1 MSDVERGRRLRGGR
15 VARPVQTAGAERAR
29 GEAAQRA
36 RMGRSEKQPSAN
48 RAVAR
53 ALALAGRDVVGQAY
67 GTRGLAEEL
76 GLSQTLVSRACRWL
90 EGVADSAPNADELPT
105 WVLIDEIRVE
115 DSRLTLIFR
124 AGEGVASDAPE
135 VGVPKAGPSAR
146 VFAFCGGEVGASE
159 PAPRL
164 QWGSTNRRRRGWAF
178 LGALRQWADRDVFS
192 IEIVTPD
199 GSARVREFHDFDAFA
214 GAVAGLLTRVS
225 SGVALGGSL
234 GHGGEPS
241 LSEPAGNPAGAPG
254 SQSVP
259 AADGVPFD
267 VLEFLADAVAA
278 DVNTFFWR
286 RPVEALQIPSTFDS
300 LSGVAGSLDAANT
313 ADSSSDS
320 AAAGRTSAGG
330 QHPGNHNQNNQAD
343 TRRPFLHPWREVG
356 DTVWRR
362 TLVAELE
369 ADIRERDLHAGDQV
383 SVRHLADRM
392 GVAQREIVRGLGQ
405 LQTSGVLERA
415 GSIFR
420 LPVVSGESVLDLYAA
435 RYAVGIVVM
444 RGASAGRAS
453 RQPTA
458 GRTAAGSANSH
469 QASAGHTTPSQ
480 RASSELS
487 GSRVA
492 PRAEQ
497 ARGSLHIADRALSR
511 LEADDSLGPRS
522 VDRLDLQFQQGLA
535 EASGLEHTADV
546 FDSLGQRLR
555 LLIAILRVDYAPAA
569 AKIRSDNAAI
579 LAAVRRG
586 RADQAIAVWRSKIEN
601 AVRHMS
607 SVAGLRRFDV
617 AAWQSLVE

>member
-1 MSDVERGRRLRGGR
+1 MSDVERGRQLRGGR

-36 RMGRSEKQPSAN
+36 RMGRPEKQPRAN
-48 RAVAR
+48 RVVAR

-90 EGVADSAPNADELPT
+90 EGDAAGGEAGPRANQSPA

-115 DSRLTLIFR
+115 DSCLTLIFR
-124 AGEGVASDAPE
+124 AGEGATPDASEAGFPNASSSANVSASSVDAAGASGVASR
-135 VGVPKAGPSAR
+135 S
-146 VFAFCGGEVGASE
+146 
-159 PAPRL
+159 
-164 QWGSTNRRRRGWAF
+164 QWGSTNKRRRGWAF
-178 LGALRQWADRDVFS
+178 LGALRQWADREVFS
-192 IEIVTPD
+192 IHTVTPD
-199 GSARVREFHDFDAFA
+199 GSAHMCEFHDFDIFA
-214 GAVAGLLTRVS
+214 GSVAELLTRVS
-225 SGVALGGSL
+225 SGVGLAGS
-234 GHGGEPS
+234 P
-241 LSEPAGNPAGAPG
+241 GNE
-254 SQSVP
+254 SVP
-259 AADGVPFD
+259 VAGGVPFD

-286 RPVEALQIPSTFDS
+286 RPVEALQIASTFDS
-300 LSGVAGSLDAANT
+300 LASESGAP
-313 ADSSSDS
+313 SD
-320 AAAGRTSAGG
+320 
-330 QHPGNHNQNNQAD
+330 AD
-343 TRRPFLHPWREVG
+343 TSVTTGRSPKENPSPFLHPWREVG
-356 DTVWRR
+356 DRVWRR

-383 SVRHLADRM
+383 SVRHLAARM
-392 GVAQREIVRGLGQ
+392 GVAQREIVRGLGE

-415 GSIFR
+415 GNVFR

-435 RYAVGIVVM
+435 RYAVGVVVL
-444 RGASAGRAS
+444 RGASSGRAA
-453 RQPTA
+453 RLPTA
-458 GRTAAGSANSH
+458 GHTAAGSSNSH
-469 QASAGHTTPSQ
+469 EASASPSTPGQ
-480 RASSELS
+480 RTAVEWS
-487 GSRVA
+487 GSRLT

-617 AAWQSLVE
+617 NAWQSLVE

>member
-1 MSDVERGRRLRGGR
+1 MAGVERG
-15 VARPVQTAGAERAR
+15 Q
-29 GEAAQRA
+29 AAQRV
-36 RMGRSEKQPSAN
+36 RIGRPEKQPSAN

-53 ALALAGRDVVGQAY
+53 ALALAGRDVVGPAY

-90 EGVADSAPNADELPT
+90 EGVADCAPNADELPT

-124 AGEGVASDAPE
+124 AGERASVSRP
-135 VGVPKAGPSAR
+135 
-146 VFAFCGGEVGASE
+146 
-159 PAPRL
+159 
-164 QWGSTNRRRRGWAF
+164 QWGSTSKRRSGWAF
-178 LGALRQWADRDVFS
+178 LGALRQWADRDAFS
-192 IEIVTPD
+192 IEIVAPD

-214 GAVAGLLTRVS
+214 GAVSGLLTRVN
-225 SGVALGGSL
+225 SGVRLAGSPENVRL
-234 GHGGEPS
+234 
-241 LSEPAGNPAGAPG
+241 PA
-254 SQSVP
+254 S
-259 AADGVPFD
+259 DGVPFD

-300 LSGVAGSLDAANT
+300 LSGVADSLDAANT
-313 ADSSSDS
+313 ADSSSNS
-320 AAAGRTSAGG
+320 ASAGRAGSSG
-330 QHPGNHNQNNQAD
+330 NQHQDSQHPDIQKLDNNQAD

-356 DTVWRR
+356 DIVWRR

-415 GSIFR
+415 GNVFR

-435 RYAVGIVVM
+435 RYAVGVVVL

-453 RQPTA
+453 RQAAA
-458 GRTAAGSANSH
+458 GQLTPGQRTA
-469 QASAGHTTPSQ
+469 SQ
-480 RASSELS
+480 SS
-487 GSRVA
+487 GSRLT

-579 LAAVRRG
+579 LAAVRKG
-586 RADQAIAVWRSKIEN
+586 RADEAIAVWRSKIEN

>member
-1 MSDVERGRRLRGGR
+1 MSDAKGRWT
-15 VARPVQTAGAERAR
+15 ARRAQ
-29 GEAAQRA
+29 AVQRA
-36 RMGRSEKQPSAN
+36 RMGRPEKQSRAN

-67 GTRGLAEEL
+67 STRGLAEEL
-76 GLSQTLVSRACRWL
+76 GVSQTLVSRACRSL
-90 EGVADSAPNADELPT
+90 EGVADTAPPANKMPA

-124 AGEGVASDAPE
+124 AGKRASTSRPE
-135 VGVPKAGPSAR
+135 
-146 VFAFCGGEVGASE
+146 
-159 PAPRL
+159 
-164 QWGSTNRRRRGWAF
+164 WGSMNKRRRGWAF
-178 LGALRQWADRDVFS
+178 LGALRQWADRDAFS
-192 IEIVTPD
+192 IEIVAPD
-199 GSARVREFHDFDAFA
+199 DSARVREFHDFDAFA
-214 GAVAGLLTRVS
+214 GSVAGLLVRVS
-225 SGVALGGSL
+225 SGVRFAGVLGG
-234 GHGGEPS
+234 E
-241 LSEPAGNPAGAPG
+241 N
-254 SQSVP
+254 VP
-259 AADGVPFD
+259 ADDGVPFD

-300 LSGVAGSLDAANT
+300 LAGDSGTEARSAESSGAAQ
-313 ADSSSDS
+313 S
-320 AAAGRTSAGG
+320 AV
-330 QHPGNHNQNNQAD
+330 
-343 TRRPFLHPWREVG
+343 LHPWREVG

-362 TLVAELE
+362 TVVAELE
-369 ADIRERDLHAGDQV
+369 ADIRERDLQAGDQV
-383 SVRHLADRM
+383 SVRHLSSRM

-415 GSIFR
+415 GHVFR

-435 RYAVGIVVM
+435 RYAVGVVVL

-453 RQPTA
+453 RQSAA
-458 GRTAAGSANSH
+458 GRAAAGGSTAH
-469 QASAGHTTPSQ
+469 QATASHFTASHRTASQ
-480 RASSELS
+480 SS

-535 EASGLEHTADV
+535 EASGLDHTADV

-555 LLIAILRVDYAPAA
+555 LLIAILRVDYEPAA

-579 LAAVRRG
+579 LAAVRKG
-586 RADQAIAVWRSKIEN
+586 RADQAITVWRSKIEN

>member
-1 MSDVERGRRLRGGR
+1 MSGAAGSQAEQR
-15 VARPVQTAGAERAR
+15 VQ
-29 GEAAQRA
+29 AAQRA
-36 RMGRSEKQPSAN
+36 RMGRPEKQPRAN

-90 EGVADSAPNADELPT
+90 EGDAAGGEAGTAAHANQPPA

-124 AGEGVASDAPE
+124 AGEGVAPDAPE
-135 VGVPKAGPSAR
+135 VGFPNASPGAMDSASS
-146 VFAFCGGEVGASE
+146 VDAAGASGVASR
-159 PAPRL
+159 P
-164 QWGSTNRRRRGWAF
+164 QWGSTNKRRRGWAF
-178 LGALRQWADRDVFS
+178 LGALRQWADRDAFS
-192 IEIVTPD
+192 IHTFTPD
-199 GSARVREFHDFDAFA
+199 SPVRVREFHGFDAFA
-214 GAVAGLLTRVS
+214 GAVAGLLTHVG
-225 SGVALGGSL
+225 SGVGLAGS
-234 GHGGEPS
+234 
-241 LSEPAGNPAGAPG
+241 PG
-254 SQSVP
+254 RESVP

-286 RPVEALQIPSTFDS
+286 RPVEAVQIPSTFDS
-300 LSGVAGSLDAANT
+300 LSGVAGSLDAVNT

-320 AAAGRTSAGG
+320 AAAGRASAGG

-392 GVAQREIVRGLGQ
+392 GVAQREIVRGLGE

-415 GSIFR
+415 GNVFR

-435 RYAVGIVVM
+435 RYAVGVVVL
-444 RGASAGRAS
+444 RGASSGRSA

-458 GRTAAGSANSH
+458 GSTAAGSANSH

-480 RASSELS
+480 RTPSQSTSSELS

-579 LAAVRRG
+579 LAAVRKG
-586 RADQAIAVWRSKIEN
+586 RADEAIAVWRSKIEN

-617 AAWQSLVE
+617 AAWLSLVE

>member
-1 MSDVERGRRLRGGR
+1 
-15 VARPVQTAGAERAR
+15 
-29 GEAAQRA
+29 
-36 RMGRSEKQPSAN
+36 MGRPEKQSRAN

-124 AGEGVASDAPE
+124 AGERAS
-135 VGVPKAGPSAR
+135 
-146 VFAFCGGEVGASE
+146 ASR
-159 PAPRL
+159 P
-164 QWGSTNRRRRGWAF
+164 QWGSTNKRRRGWAF
-178 LGALRQWADRDVFS
+178 LGALRQWADRDAFS
-192 IEIVTPD
+192 IEIVAPD

-214 GAVAGLLTRVS
+214 GALAGLLTRVN
-225 SGVALGGSL
+225 SGVRLAGSPENVRL
-234 GHGGEPS
+234 
-241 LSEPAGNPAGAPG
+241 PA
-254 SQSVP
+254 S
-259 AADGVPFD
+259 DGVPFD

-300 LSGVAGSLDAANT
+300 LSGVADSLDAANT
-313 ADSSSDS
+313 ADSSSNS
-320 AAAGRTSAGG
+320 ASVDGANSSGG
-330 QHPGNHNQNNQAD
+330 QHPGNHNHNNQAD

-356 DTVWRR
+356 DIVWRR

-435 RYAVGIVVM
+435 RYAVGVVVL
-444 RGASAGRAS
+444 RGASSGRAA

-469 QASAGHTTPSQ
+469 QASAGHTTRSQ
-480 RASSELS
+480 RTSSELS
-487 GSRVA
+487 VSRAA

-617 AAWQSLVE
+617 NAWQSLVE

>member
-1 MSDVERGRRLRGGR
+1 MS
-15 VARPVQTAGAERAR
+15 GAEHERAVR
-29 GEAAQRA
+29 KVQPDRRA
-36 RMGRSEKQPSAN
+36 RMGRPEKQPRAN

-90 EGVADSAPNADELPT
+90 EGASDGQAAGSVGTVAKGLQAAAGNADSTSHADIPPACVFIE
-105 WVLIDEIRVE
+105 EIRME

-124 AGEGVASDAPE
+124 TGESVASDAPE
-135 VGVPKAGPSAR
+135 ASPGV
-146 VFAFCGGEVGASE
+146 EVGAPKATPGAKALTSSADEASAYE
-159 PAPRL
+159 PNSHP
-164 QWGSTNRRRRGWAF
+164 QWGSTNKRRRGWAF
-178 LGALRQWADRDVFS
+178 LGALRQWADRGAFS
-192 IEIVTPD
+192 IEIVVPD
-199 GSARVREFHDFDAFA
+199 GSAHMRDFHDFDAFA
-214 GAVAGLLTRVS
+214 GAVAALLTRVS
-225 SGVALGGSL
+225 GGVR
-234 GHGGEPS
+234 
-241 LSEPAGNPAGAPG
+241 PAGSPDSEG
-254 SQSVP
+254 VP
-259 AADGVPFD
+259 AVDGVPFD

-300 LSGVAGSLDAANT
+300 LSAVAGSLDAANT
-313 ADSSSDS
+313 ADSSSNSAS
-320 AAAGRTSAGG
+320 AASAGNSG
-330 QHPGNHNQNNQAD
+330 NQHQDSQNQDNNQSD
-343 TRRPFLHPWREVG
+343 TRSPFLHPWREVG

-392 GVAQREIVRGLGQ
+392 GVAQREIVRGLGE

-415 GSIFR
+415 GNVFR

-435 RYAVGIVVM
+435 RYAVGVVVL
-444 RGASAGRAS
+444 RGAA
-453 RQPTA
+453 A
-458 GRTAAGSANSH
+458 GRTAAGVRADAQSNTSQPNSN
-469 QASAGHTTPSQ
+469 
-480 RASSELS
+480 R
-487 GSRVA
+487 
-492 PRAEQ
+492 
-497 ARGSLHIADRALSR
+497 SLHKADRALSR

-535 EASGLEHTADV
+535 EASGLGHTADI
-546 FDSLGQRLR
+546 FESLEQRLR
-555 LLIAILRVDYAPAA
+555 LLIAILRVDYGSAA

-579 LAAVRRG
+579 LEAVRKG

>member
-1 MSDVERGRRLRGGR
+1 MAGVERG
-15 VARPVQTAGAERAR
+15 Q
-29 GEAAQRA
+29 AAQRA
-36 RMGRSEKQPSAN
+36 RMGRPEKQSRAN

-76 GLSQTLVSRACRWL
+76 GLSQTLVSRACRRL
-90 EGVADSAPNADELPT
+90 EGVAGNVDTAPHADQLPA

-124 AGEGVASDAPE
+124 AGEGATPDAPE
-135 VGVPKAGPSAR
+135 VGFPKTSPGAMDSASS
-146 VFAFCGGEVGASE
+146 VDAAGASGVASR
-159 PAPRL
+159 P
-164 QWGSTNRRRRGWAF
+164 QWGSTSKRRRGWAF

-192 IEIVTPD
+192 IHNVTPD

-214 GAVAGLLTRVS
+214 GAVAGLLTHVG
-225 SGVALGGSL
+225 SGVGLAGS
-234 GHGGEPS
+234 
-241 LSEPAGNPAGAPG
+241 PG
-254 SQSVP
+254 RESVP
-259 AADGVPFD
+259 AADGIPFD

-300 LSGVAGSLDAANT
+300 FSGVAGSLDAANT
-313 ADSSSDS
+313 ADSSSNS
-320 AAAGRTSAGG
+320 AAAGSAGSSG
-330 QHPGNHNQNNQAD
+330 NQHQDSQHPDIQKLDNNQAD
-343 TRRPFLHPWREVG
+343 TRRPFLHPGREVG

-415 GSIFR
+415 GSVFR

-435 RYAVGIVVM
+435 RYAVGVVVL
-444 RGASAGRAS
+444 RGASSGRSA

-458 GRTAAGSANSH
+458 GSAAAGSANSH
-469 QASAGHTTPSQ
+469 QASAGHTTPS
-480 RASSELS
+480 RRTSSELS

-579 LAAVRRG
+579 LAAVRKG
-586 RADQAIAVWRSKIEN
+586 RADEAIAVWRSKIEN

-617 AAWQSLVE
+617 AAWLSLVE

>member
-1 MSDVERGRRLRGGR
+1 MSGAAGSQAELR
-15 VARPVQTAGAERAR
+15 VQ
-29 GEAAQRA
+29 AAQRA
-36 RMGRSEKQPSAN
+36 RMGRPEKQSRAN

-90 EGVADSAPNADELPT
+90 EGDAAGGEAGPRANQLPA

-115 DSRLTLIFR
+115 DSCLTLIFR
-124 AGEGVASDAPE
+124 AGEGATPDASEAGFPNASSSANVSASSVDAAGASGVASR
-135 VGVPKAGPSAR
+135 S
-146 VFAFCGGEVGASE
+146 
-159 PAPRL
+159 
-164 QWGSTNRRRRGWAF
+164 QWGSTNKRRRGWAF
-178 LGALRQWADRDVFS
+178 LGALRQWADRDAFS
-192 IEIVTPD
+192 IEIVAPD

-214 GAVAGLLTRVS
+214 GALAGLLTRVN
-225 SGVALGGSL
+225 SGVRLAGSPENVRL
-234 GHGGEPS
+234 
-241 LSEPAGNPAGAPG
+241 PA
-254 SQSVP
+254 S
-259 AADGVPFD
+259 DGVPFD

-300 LSGVAGSLDAANT
+300 LSGVADSLDAANT
-313 ADSSSDS
+313 ADSSSNS
-320 AAAGRTSAGG
+320 ASAGRAGSSG
-330 QHPGNHNQNNQAD
+330 NQHQDSQHPDIQKLDNNQAD
-343 TRRPFLHPWREVG
+343 TRLPFLHPWREVG
-356 DTVWRR
+356 DIVWRR

-383 SVRHLADRM
+383 SVRHLAARM
-392 GVAQREIVRGLGQ
+392 GVAQREIVRGLGE

-415 GSIFR
+415 GNVFR

-435 RYAVGIVVM
+435 RYAVGVVVL
-444 RGASAGRAS
+444 RGASSGRAA
-453 RQPTA
+453 RQSTA
-458 GRTAAGSANSH
+458 GHTAAGSSNSH
-469 QASAGHTTPSQ
+469 QASASPSTPSQ
-480 RASSELS
+480 RTAVESS

-579 LAAVRRG
+579 LAAVRKG
-586 RADQAIAVWRSKIEN
+586 RADEAIAVWRSKIEN

>member
-1 MSDVERGRRLRGGR
+1 MAGVERG
-15 VARPVQTAGAERAR
+15 Q
-29 GEAAQRA
+29 AAQRV
-36 RMGRSEKQPSAN
+36 RMGRPEKQPRAN

-90 EGVADSAPNADELPT
+90 EGVAHGTPNADELPA

-115 DSRLTLIFR
+115 DSCLTLIFR
-124 AGEGVASDAPE
+124 EGERAS
-135 VGVPKAGPSAR
+135 
-146 VFAFCGGEVGASE
+146 ASR
-159 PAPRL
+159 P
-164 QWGSTNRRRRGWAF
+164 QWGSTSKRRRGWAF
-178 LGALRQWADRDVFS
+178 LSALRQWADRDAFS
-192 IEIVTPD
+192 IELVTPD

-241 LSEPAGNPAGAPG
+241 LSEPAGNSAGASG

-286 RPVEALQIPSTFDS
+286 RPVEALQIPSTCDS

-313 ADSSSDS
+313 VDSSSNS

-356 DTVWRR
+356 DIVWRR

-415 GSIFR
+415 GSVFR

-435 RYAVGIVVM
+435 RYAVGVVVL

-453 RQPTA
+453 RQAAA
-458 GRTAAGSANSH
+458 GQLTPGQRTA
-469 QASAGHTTPSQ
+469 SQ
-480 RASSELS
+480 SS
-487 GSRVA
+487 GSRLT

-579 LAAVRRG
+579 LAAVRKG
-586 RADQAIAVWRSKIEN
+586 RADEAIAVWRSKIEN

>member
-1 MSDVERGRRLRGGR
+1 MAGVERG
-15 VARPVQTAGAERAR
+15 Q
-29 GEAAQRA
+29 AAQRA
-36 RMGRSEKQPSAN
+36 RMGRPEKQSRAN

-90 EGVADSAPNADELPT
+90 EGEADRAPNTDELPT

-124 AGEGVASDAPE
+124 AGEGMSASRP
-135 VGVPKAGPSAR
+135 
-146 VFAFCGGEVGASE
+146 
-159 PAPRL
+159 
-164 QWGSTNRRRRGWAF
+164 QWGSTNKRRRGWAF
-178 LGALRQWADRDVFS
+178 LGALRQWADRDAFS
-192 IEIVTPD
+192 IEIVAPD

-214 GAVAGLLTRVS
+214 GAVSGLLTRVN
-225 SGVALGGSL
+225 SGVRLAGSPENVRL
-234 GHGGEPS
+234 
-241 LSEPAGNPAGAPG
+241 PA
-254 SQSVP
+254 S
-259 AADGVPFD
+259 DGVPFD

-300 LSGVAGSLDAANT
+300 LSGVADSLDAANT
-313 ADSSSDS
+313 ADSSSNS
-320 AAAGRTSAGG
+320 ASAGRAGSSG
-330 QHPGNHNQNNQAD
+330 NQHQDSQHPDIQKLDNNQAD

-356 DTVWRR
+356 DIVWRR

-415 GSIFR
+415 GNVFR

-435 RYAVGIVVM
+435 RYAVGVVVL

-453 RQPTA
+453 RQA
-458 GRTAAGSANSH
+458 AAG
-469 QASAGHTTPSQ
+469 QLTPS
-480 RASSELS
+480 RRTSSELS
-487 GSRVA
+487 VSRAA

-522 VDRLDLQFQQGLA
+522 VDRLDLQFQHGLT

-579 LAAVRRG
+579 LAAVRKG
-586 RADQAIAVWRSKIEN
+586 RADEAIAVWRSKIEN

>member
-1 MSDVERGRRLRGGR
+1 MAGVERG
-15 VARPVQTAGAERAR
+15 Q
-29 GEAAQRA
+29 AAQRA
-36 RMGRSEKQPSAN
+36 RMGRPEKQSHAN

-90 EGVADSAPNADELPT
+90 EGEADSAPNADELPT

-124 AGEGVASDAPE
+124 AGEGMSASRP
-135 VGVPKAGPSAR
+135 
-146 VFAFCGGEVGASE
+146 
-159 PAPRL
+159 

-178 LGALRQWADRDVFS
+178 LGALQQWADRDVFS
-192 IEIVTPD
+192 IEIVAPD
-199 GSARVREFHDFDAFA
+199 GSARVCEFHDFDAFA
-214 GAVAGLLTRVS
+214 GAVAGLLTRVG
-225 SGVALGGSL
+225 SGVGLAGS
-234 GHGGEPS
+234 
-241 LSEPAGNPAGAPG
+241 PG
-254 SQSVP
+254 RESVP

-286 RPVEALQIPSTFDS
+286 RPVEAVQIAPTFDS

-356 DTVWRR
+356 DIVWRR

-415 GSIFR
+415 GNVFR

-435 RYAVGIVVM
+435 RYAVGVVVL
-444 RGASAGRAS
+444 RGASSGRTT

-480 RASSELS
+480 RTSSELS

-579 LAAVRRG
+579 LAAVRKG
-586 RADQAIAVWRSKIEN
+586 RADEAIAVWRSKIEN

-617 AAWQSLVE
+617 AAWLSLVE

>member
-1 MSDVERGRRLRGGR
+1 MAGVERG
-15 VARPVQTAGAERAR
+15 Q
-29 GEAAQRA
+29 AAQRA
-36 RMGRSEKQPSAN
+36 RMGRPEKQSRAN

-90 EGVADSAPNADELPT
+90 EGEADRAPNTDELPT

-124 AGEGVASDAPE
+124 AGEGMSASRP
-135 VGVPKAGPSAR
+135 
-146 VFAFCGGEVGASE
+146 
-159 PAPRL
+159 
-164 QWGSTNRRRRGWAF
+164 QWGSTSKRRSGWAF
-178 LGALRQWADRDVFS
+178 LGALRQWADRDAFS
-192 IEIVTPD
+192 IEIVAPD

-214 GAVAGLLTRVS
+214 GAVSGLLTRVN
-225 SGVALGGSL
+225 SGVRLAGSPENVRL
-234 GHGGEPS
+234 
-241 LSEPAGNPAGAPG
+241 PA
-254 SQSVP
+254 S
-259 AADGVPFD
+259 DGVPFD

-300 LSGVAGSLDAANT
+300 LSGVADSLDAANT
-313 ADSSSDS
+313 ADSSSNS
-320 AAAGRTSAGG
+320 ASAGRAGSSG
-330 QHPGNHNQNNQAD
+330 NQHQDSQHPDIQKLDNNQAD

-356 DTVWRR
+356 DIVWRR

-415 GSIFR
+415 GNVFR

-435 RYAVGIVVM
+435 RYAVGVVVL

-453 RQPTA
+453 RQAAA
-458 GRTAAGSANSH
+458 GQLTPGQRTA
-469 QASAGHTTPSQ
+469 SQ
-480 RASSELS
+480 SS
-487 GSRVA
+487 GSRLT

-555 LLIAILRVDYAPAA
+555 LLIAILRVDYEPAA

-579 LAAVRRG
+579 LAAVRKG
-586 RADQAIAVWRSKIEN
+586 RADEAIAVWRSKIEN

-617 AAWQSLVE
+617 AAWLSLVE

>member
-29 GEAAQRA
+29 GESAHCV
-36 RMGRSEKQPSAN
+36 RMGRPEKQSRAN

-90 EGVADSAPNADELPT
+90 EGGADSAPNADELPT

-115 DSRLTLIFR
+115 DSHLTLIFR
-124 AGEGVASDAPE
+124 AGESASHVHE
-135 VGVPKAGPSAR
+135 VDVPKTAPGAETSSSGDA
-146 VFAFCGGEVGASE
+146 AGASGAASRPE
-159 PAPRL
+159 
-164 QWGSTNRRRRGWAF
+164 WGSTNKRRRGWAF
-178 LGALRQWADRDVFS
+178 LGALRQWADRDAFS
-192 IEIVTPD
+192 IQIVAPD
-199 GSARVREFHDFDAFA
+199 GSVHVCEFHDFDAFA
-214 GAVAGLLTRVS
+214 GEVARLLTRVG
-225 SGVALGGSL
+225 SGLGLAGS
-234 GHGGEPS
+234 PD
-241 LSEPAGNPAGAPG
+241 
-254 SQSVP
+254 SVSIL
-259 AADGVPFD
+259 ATDGVPFD
-267 VLEFLADAVAA
+267 VLEFLADAVSA

-286 RPVEALQIPSTFDS
+286 RPVEAVQIAPTFDS
-300 LSGVAGSLDAANT
+300 LSGLAGSLGASST

-320 AAAGRTSAGG
+320 ASAGITDSSGG
-330 QHPGNHNQNNQAD
+330 QHPGNHNQNNNRAD

-383 SVRHLADRM
+383 SVRHLAARM
-392 GVAQREIVRGLGQ
+392 EVAQREIVRGLGE

-435 RYAVGIVVM
+435 RYAVGVVVL
-444 RGASAGRAS
+444 RGASSGRSA

-458 GRTAAGSANSH
+458 GSTAAGSANSH

-480 RASSELS
+480 RTPSQSTSSELS

-579 LAAVRRG
+579 LAAVRKG
-586 RADQAIAVWRSKIEN
+586 RADEAIAVWRSKIEN

>member
-1 MSDVERGRRLRGGR
+1 MSDAAGSQAEQR
-15 VARPVQTAGAERAR
+15 VQAT
-29 GEAAQRA
+29 QRA
-36 RMGRSEKQPSAN
+36 RMGRPEKQPRAN

-90 EGVADSAPNADELPT
+90 EGEDDSAPNADELPT

-124 AGEGVASDAPE
+124 AGERAS
-135 VGVPKAGPSAR
+135 
-146 VFAFCGGEVGASE
+146 ASR
-159 PAPRL
+159 P
-164 QWGSTNRRRRGWAF
+164 QWGSTSKRRRGWAF
-178 LGALRQWADRDVFS
+178 LGALRQWADRDAFS
-192 IEIVTPD
+192 IEIVAPD

-214 GAVAGLLTRVS
+214 GAVSGLLTRVN
-225 SGVALGGSL
+225 SGVRLAGSPENVRL
-234 GHGGEPS
+234 
-241 LSEPAGNPAGAPG
+241 PA
-254 SQSVP
+254 S
-259 AADGVPFD
+259 DGVPFD

-330 QHPGNHNQNNQAD
+330 QHPGNHNHNNQAD
-343 TRRPFLHPWREVG
+343 IRRPFLHPWREVG
-356 DTVWRR
+356 DIVWRR

-415 GSIFR
+415 GSTFR
-420 LPVVSGESVLDLYAA
+420 FPVVSGESVLDLYAA
-435 RYAVGIVVM
+435 RYAVGVVVL
-444 RGASAGRAS
+444 RGASSGRSA

-458 GRTAAGSANSH
+458 GSTAAGSANSH

-480 RASSELS
+480 STSSELS
-487 GSRVA
+487 VSRVA

-579 LAAVRRG
+579 LAAVRKG
-586 RADQAIAVWRSKIEN
+586 RADEAIAVWRSKIEN

>member
-1 MSDVERGRRLRGGR
+1 MAGVERG
-15 VARPVQTAGAERAR
+15 Q
-29 GEAAQRA
+29 AAQRA
-36 RMGRSEKQPSAN
+36 RMGRPEKQPRAN

-90 EGVADSAPNADELPT
+90 EGVAHGTPNADELPA

-115 DSRLTLIFR
+115 DSCLTLIFR
-124 AGEGVASDAPE
+124 EGERAS
-135 VGVPKAGPSAR
+135 
-146 VFAFCGGEVGASE
+146 ASR
-159 PAPRL
+159 PG
-164 QWGSTNRRRRGWAF
+164 WGSTNKRRRGWAF

-192 IEIVTPD
+192 IHTVTPD

-214 GAVAGLLTRVS
+214 GAIAGLLTRVS

-254 SQSVP
+254 RESVP
-259 AADGVPFD
+259 TVDGVPFD

-286 RPVEALQIPSTFDS
+286 RPVEAVQIPSTFDS

-392 GVAQREIVRGLGQ
+392 GIAQREIVRGLGE

-415 GSIFR
+415 GNVFR

-435 RYAVGIVVM
+435 RYAVGVVVL
-444 RGASAGRAS
+444 RGASSGRAA

-469 QASAGHTTPSQ
+469 LASTGHTTPRHPTPSQ
-480 RASSELS
+480 RTSSELS
-487 GSRVA
+487 VSRAA

-579 LAAVRRG
+579 LAAVRKG

-617 AAWQSLVE
+617 AAWQNLVE

>member
-1 MSDVERGRRLRGGR
+1 MSDAAGSQAEQR
-15 VARPVQTAGAERAR
+15 VQAT
-29 GEAAQRA
+29 QRA
-36 RMGRSEKQPSAN
+36 RMGRPEKQPLAN

-90 EGVADSAPNADELPT
+90 EGDAAGGEAGPRANQLPA

-124 AGEGVASDAPE
+124 AGERATPDSPE
-135 VGVPKAGPSAR
+135 VGVPKASPGAMDSASS
-146 VFAFCGGEVGASE
+146 VDEAGVSGVAS
-159 PAPRL
+159 RSG
-164 QWGSTNRRRRGWAF
+164 WGSTNKRRRGWAF
-178 LGALRQWADRDVFS
+178 LGALRQWADRDAFS
-192 IEIVTPD
+192 IEIVAPD

-214 GAVAGLLTRVS
+214 GALAGLLTRVN
-225 SGVALGGSL
+225 SGVRLAGV
-234 GHGGEPS
+234 PS
-241 LSEPAGNPAGAPG
+241 

-300 LSGVAGSLDAANT
+300 LYGVADSLDAANA
-313 ADSSSDS
+313 ADSSSNS

-330 QHPGNHNQNNQAD
+330 QHPGTHNQNNQAD
-343 TRRPFLHPWREVG
+343 TQRPFLHPWREVG
-356 DTVWRR
+356 DIVWRR

-415 GSIFR
+415 GSVFR

-435 RYAVGIVVM
+435 RYAVGVVVL
-444 RGASAGRAS
+444 RGASSGRAA
-453 RQPTA
+453 RQPA
-458 GRTAAGSANSH
+458 SGHTAAGSANSH

-480 RASSELS
+480 RTSSELS
-487 GSRVA
+487 VSRVA

-579 LAAVRRG
+579 LAAVRKG
-586 RADQAIAVWRSKIEN
+586 RAGEAIAVWRSKIEN

-617 AAWQSLVE
+617 AAWLSLVE

>member
-1 MSDVERGRRLRGGR
+1 M
-15 VARPVQTAGAERAR
+15 AGVDC
-29 GEAAQRA
+29 GQAAQRA
-36 RMGRSEKQPSAN
+36 RMGRPEKQSRAN

-90 EGVADSAPNADELPT
+90 EGVDDSAQNADELPT

-124 AGEGVASDAPE
+124 AGERANASRP
-135 VGVPKAGPSAR
+135 
-146 VFAFCGGEVGASE
+146 
-159 PAPRL
+159 

-192 IEIVTPD
+192 IHTVTPD
-199 GSARVREFHDFDAFA
+199 SPVRVREFHEFDAFA

-225 SGVALGGSL
+225 SGVGLAGS
-234 GHGGEPS
+234 
-241 LSEPAGNPAGAPG
+241 PG
-254 SQSVP
+254 SVSIL
-259 AADGVPFD
+259 ATDGVPFD

-330 QHPGNHNQNNQAD
+330 QHPGNHNHNNQAD
-343 TRRPFLHPWREVG
+343 IRRPFLHPWREVG
-356 DTVWRR
+356 DIVWRR

-415 GSIFR
+415 GSTFR
-420 LPVVSGESVLDLYAA
+420 FPVVSGESVLDLYAA
-435 RYAVGIVVM
+435 RYAVGVVVL
-444 RGASAGRAS
+444 RGASSGRSA

-458 GRTAAGSANSH
+458 GSTAAGSANSH
-469 QASAGHTTPSQ
+469 QASAGHTTPS
-480 RASSELS
+480 RRTSSELS
-487 GSRVA
+487 VSRAA

-579 LAAVRRG
+579 LAAVRKG
-586 RADQAIAVWRSKIEN
+586 RADEAIAVWRSKIEN

>member
-1 MSDVERGRRLRGGR
+1 MAGVERG
-15 VARPVQTAGAERAR
+15 Q
-29 GEAAQRA
+29 AAQRA
-36 RMGRSEKQPSAN
+36 RMGRPEKQSRAN

-53 ALALAGRDVVGQAY
+53 ALALAGRDVVGQPY

-76 GLSQTLVSRACRWL
+76 GVSQTLVSRACRWL
-90 EGVADSAPNADELPT
+90 EGDAAGGEAGPRASQLPA

-124 AGEGVASDAPE
+124 AGEGATPDARE
-135 VGVPKAGPSAR
+135 VGFPKASPGAMDSASS
-146 VFAFCGGEVGASE
+146 VDAAGASGVALR
-159 PAPRL
+159 P
-164 QWGSTNRRRRGWAF
+164 QWGSTSKRRRGWAF

-192 IEIVTPD
+192 IHNVTPD
-199 GSARVREFHDFDAFA
+199 SPVRVREFHDFDAFA
-214 GAVAGLLTRVS
+214 GAVAGLLTHVG
-225 SGVALGGSL
+225 SGVGLAGS
-234 GHGGEPS
+234 
-241 LSEPAGNPAGAPG
+241 PG
-254 SQSVP
+254 RESVP

-267 VLEFLADAVAA
+267 VLEFLADAVSA

-300 LSGVAGSLDAANT
+300 LSGVADSLDAANT
-313 ADSSSDS
+313 ADSSSNS
-320 AAAGRTSAGG
+320 ASVDGANSSGG
-330 QHPGNHNQNNQAD
+330 QHPDIQKLDNNQAD

-362 TLVAELE
+362 TFVAELE

-383 SVRHLADRM
+383 SVRHLAARM
-392 GVAQREIVRGLGQ
+392 GVAQREIVRGLSE

-415 GSIFR
+415 GNVFR

-435 RYAVGIVVM
+435 RYAVGVVVL
-444 RGASAGRAS
+444 RGASAGRVS
-453 RQPTA
+453 RQA
-458 GRTAAGSANSH
+458 AAG
-469 QASAGHTTPSQ
+469 QLTPS
-480 RASSELS
+480 RRTSSELS
-487 GSRVA
+487 ESRAA

-579 LAAVRRG
+579 LAAVRKG
-586 RADQAIAVWRSKIEN
+586 RADEAIAVWRSKIEN

-617 AAWQSLVE
+617 AAWLSLVE

>member
-1 MSDVERGRRLRGGR
+1 MAGVECG
-15 VARPVQTAGAERAR
+15 Q
-29 GEAAQRA
+29 AAQRA
-36 RMGRSEKQPSAN
+36 RMGRPEKQSRAN

-90 EGVADSAPNADELPT
+90 EGVADTADTALLADQLPA

-135 VGVPKAGPSAR
+135 AGL
-146 VFAFCGGEVGASE
+146 GVGAGAPKPTSGAEASASSGDEVSVYE
-159 PAPRL
+159 PTSRP
-164 QWGSTNRRRRGWAF
+164 QWGSTNKRRRGWAF
-178 LGALRQWADRDVFS
+178 LGALRQWADREVFS
-192 IEIVTPD
+192 IHTVTPD
-199 GSARVREFHDFDAFA
+199 GSAQVREFDDFDAFA
-214 GAVAGLLTRVS
+214 GEVAGLLTRVS
-225 SGVALGGSL
+225 SGVGLAGS
-234 GHGGEPS
+234 P
-241 LSEPAGNPAGAPG
+241 GNET
-254 SQSVP
+254 VP

-286 RPVEALQIPSTFDS
+286 RPVEALQITPTFDS
-300 LSGVAGSLDAANT
+300 LSGVADSLDAANT
-313 ADSSSDS
+313 ADSSSNS
-320 AAAGRTSAGG
+320 ASAGSAG
-330 QHPGNHNQNNQAD
+330 SSGNRHQNSQNHDNIQAD
-343 TRRPFLHPWREVG
+343 TRSPFLHPWREVG

-383 SVRHLADRM
+383 SVRHLAARM
-392 GVAQREIVRGLGQ
+392 GVAQREIVRGLGE

-415 GSIFR
+415 GNVFR

-435 RYAVGIVVM
+435 RYAVGVVVL
-444 RGASAGRAS
+444 RGASAGRAAAGTS
-453 RQPTA
+453 SAHKPTA
-458 GRTAAGSANSH
+458 GHSTPGQRTVSE
-469 QASAGHTTPSQ
+469 
-480 RASSELS
+480 SSR
-487 GSRVA
+487 SREA

-579 LAAVRRG
+579 LAAVRKG

>member
-1 MSDVERGRRLRGGR
+1 MSDTEGGRRLS
-15 VARPVQTAGAERAR
+15 RAQ
-29 GEAAQRA
+29 AVQRA
-36 RMGRSEKQPSAN
+36 RMGRPEKQSRAN

-76 GLSQTLVSRACRWL
+76 GFSQTLVSRACRSL
-90 EGVADSAPNADELPT
+90 EGGADTAPPANELPG

-124 AGEGVASDAPE
+124 AGEWASTSRPAW
-135 VGVPKAGPSAR
+135 
-146 VFAFCGGEVGASE
+146 ASM
-159 PAPRL
+159 
-164 QWGSTNRRRRGWAF
+164 NKRRRGWAF
-178 LGALRQWADRDVFS
+178 LGALRQWADRDAFS
-192 IEIVTPD
+192 IEIVTQG
-199 GSARVREFHDFDAFA
+199 GSAHVREFRDFDAFA
-214 GAVAGLLTRVS
+214 GSVTGLLTRVG
-225 SGVALGGSL
+225 SGLGLAGS
-234 GHGGEPS
+234 
-241 LSEPAGNPAGAPG
+241 PG
-254 SQSVP
+254 SVSSL
-259 AADGVPFD
+259 ATDGVPFD

-286 RPVEALQIPSTFDS
+286 RPVEAPQIPSTFDS
-300 LSGVAGSLDAANT
+300 LAGDSGAET
-313 ADSSSDS
+313 RS
-320 AAAGRTSAGG
+320 AASSGAVQSAV
-330 QHPGNHNQNNQAD
+330 
-343 TRRPFLHPWREVG
+343 LHPWREVG

-369 ADIRERDLHAGDQV
+369 ADIRERDLQAGDQV
-383 SVRHLADRM
+383 SVRHLATRM
-392 GVAQREIVRGLGQ
+392 GVAQREIVRGLSQ

-415 GSIFR
+415 GNVFR

-435 RYAVGIVVM
+435 RYAVGVVVL

-453 RQPTA
+453 RQSAA
-458 GRTAAGSANSH
+458 GRAAAGGSSAH
-469 QASAGHTTPSQ
+469 QATTGQRTPSQ
-480 RASSELS
+480 RSVSQSS
-487 GSRVA
+487 GSRAA

-535 EASGLEHTADV
+535 EASGLDHTADV

-555 LLIAILRVDYAPAA
+555 LLIAILRVDYEPAA

-579 LAAVRRG
+579 LAAVRKG
-586 RADQAIAVWRSKIEN
+586 RADEAIAVWRSKIEN

>member
-1 MSDVERGRRLRGGR
+1 MAGVERG
-15 VARPVQTAGAERAR
+15 Q
-29 GEAAQRA
+29 AAQRV
-36 RMGRSEKQPSAN
+36 RMGRPEKQPRAN

-76 GLSQTLVSRACRWL
+76 GLSQTLVSRACRLL
-90 EGVADSAPNADELPT
+90 EGVAGTADTALLADQLPA

-124 AGEGVASDAPE
+124 AGESVASEVPE
-135 VGVPKAGPSAR
+135 VGVPKAAAGAEASASSSPE
-146 VFAFCGGEVGASE
+146 AGASE
-159 PAPRL
+159 RASRP
-164 QWGSTNRRRRGWAF
+164 QWGSTNKRRRGWAF
-178 LGALRQWADRDVFS
+178 LGALRQWADRGAFS
-192 IEIVTPD
+192 IEIITPD
-199 GSARVREFHDFDAFA
+199 GSANVRDFRDFDACA
-214 GAVAGLLTRVS
+214 GAIAGLLTRVS
-225 SGVALGGSL
+225 SGVGFAVS
-234 GHGGEPS
+234 
-241 LSEPAGNPAGAPG
+241 PG
-254 SQSVP
+254 SESVP
-259 AADGVPFD
+259 VADGVPFD

-278 DVNTFFWR
+278 DVNTFFWS

-300 LSGVAGSLDAANT
+300 LSGVAASLDAAIT
-313 ADSSSDS
+313 ADNSSNS
-320 AAAGRTSAGG
+320 ASAGSAG
-330 QHPGNHNQNNQAD
+330 SSGNQHQDSQNHDNNQSD
-343 TRRPFLHPWREVG
+343 TRSPFLHPWREVG

-369 ADIRERDLHAGDQV
+369 ADIRERDLQAGDQV
-383 SVRHLADRM
+383 SVRHLAARM
-392 GVAQREIVRGLGQ
+392 GVSQREIVRGLGE

-415 GSIFR
+415 GSVFR

-435 RYAVGIVVM
+435 RYAVGVVVL

-453 RQPTA
+453 RQAAASPSTP
-458 GRTAAGSANSH
+458 GQRTA
-469 QASAGHTTPSQ
+469 
-480 RASSELS
+480 SESS

-579 LAAVRRG
+579 LAAVRKG

>member
-1 MSDVERGRRLRGGR
+1 MSDAAGSQAEQR
-15 VARPVQTAGAERAR
+15 VQAT
-29 GEAAQRA
+29 QRA
-36 RMGRSEKQPSAN
+36 RMGRPEKQSRAN

-53 ALALAGRDVVGQAY
+53 ALALAGRDVVGQPY

-76 GLSQTLVSRACRWL
+76 GVSQTLVSRACRWL
-90 EGVADSAPNADELPT
+90 EGDAAGGEAGPRASQLPA

-124 AGEGVASDAPE
+124 AGEGATPDARE
-135 VGVPKAGPSAR
+135 VGFPKASPGAMDSASS
-146 VFAFCGGEVGASE
+146 VDAAGASGVALR
-159 PAPRL
+159 P
-164 QWGSTNRRRRGWAF
+164 QWGSTSKRRRGWAF

-192 IEIVTPD
+192 IHNVTPD
-199 GSARVREFHDFDAFA
+199 SPVRVREFHDFDAFA
-214 GAVAGLLTRVS
+214 GAVAGLLTHVG
-225 SGVALGGSL
+225 SGVGLAGS
-234 GHGGEPS
+234 
-241 LSEPAGNPAGAPG
+241 PG
-254 SQSVP
+254 RESVP

-267 VLEFLADAVAA
+267 VLEFLADAVSA

-300 LSGVAGSLDAANT
+300 LSGVADSLDAANT
-313 ADSSSDS
+313 ADSSSNS
-320 AAAGRTSAGG
+320 ASVDGANSSGG
-330 QHPGNHNQNNQAD
+330 QHPDIQKLDNNQAD

-362 TLVAELE
+362 TFVAELE

-383 SVRHLADRM
+383 SVRHLAARM
-392 GVAQREIVRGLGQ
+392 GVAQREIVRGLSE

-435 RYAVGIVVM
+435 RYAVGVVVL
-444 RGASAGRAS
+444 RGASSGRAA

-480 RASSELS
+480 STSSELS
-487 GSRVA
+487 VSRAA

-555 LLIAILRVDYAPAA
+555 LLIAILRVDYEPAA

-579 LAAVRRG
+579 LAAVRKG
-586 RADQAIAVWRSKIEN
+586 RADEAIAVWRSKIEN

-617 AAWQSLVE
+617 AAWLSLVE

>member
-1 MSDVERGRRLRGGR
+1 MAGVERG
-15 VARPVQTAGAERAR
+15 Q
-29 GEAAQRA
+29 AAHRA
-36 RMGRSEKQPSAN
+36 RMGRPEKQPSAN

-90 EGVADSAPNADELPT
+90 EGVADCAPNADELPA

-124 AGEGVASDAPE
+124 AGEGATPDAPE
-135 VGVPKAGPSAR
+135 VGFPKTSPGAMGSASS
-146 VFAFCGGEVGASE
+146 VDAAGASGVASR
-159 PAPRL
+159 P

-178 LGALRQWADRDVFS
+178 LGALRQWADREVFS
-192 IEIVTPD
+192 IHTFTPD
-199 GSARVREFHDFDAFA
+199 SPVRVREFHGFDAFA
-214 GAVAGLLTRVS
+214 GAVAGLLTHVG
-225 SGVALGGSL
+225 SGVGLAGS
-234 GHGGEPS
+234 
-241 LSEPAGNPAGAPG
+241 PG
-254 SQSVP
+254 RESVP

-300 LSGVAGSLDAANT
+300 LSGVAGSLDAVNT

-320 AAAGRTSAGG
+320 AAAGRASAGG
-330 QHPGNHNQNNQAD
+330 QHPGNHNHNNQAD
-343 TRRPFLHPWREVG
+343 TRSPFLYPWREVG
-356 DTVWRR
+356 DIVWRR

-435 RYAVGIVVM
+435 RYAVGVVVL
-444 RGASAGRAS
+444 RGASSGRAA

-458 GRTAAGSANSH
+458 ARTAAGSTNSH
-469 QASAGHTTPSQ
+469 LASTGHTTPRRPTPSQ
-480 RASSELS
+480 STSSELS
-487 GSRVA
+487 GSRAA

-579 LAAVRRG
+579 LAAVRKG
-586 RADQAIAVWRSKIEN
+586 RADEAIAVWRSKIEN

>member
-1 MSDVERGRRLRGGR
+1 MSDVERGRRLRGAPAAGR
-15 VARPVQTAGAERAR
+15 VQNAGVERAR
-29 GEAAQRA
+29 GEASQRA
-36 RMGRSEKQPSAN
+36 RMGRPEKQSRAN

-76 GLSQTLVSRACRWL
+76 GVSQTLVSRACRWL
-90 EGVADSAPNADELPT
+90 EGEADTAAHANQPPA

-124 AGEGVASDAPE
+124 AGESASHVHELD
-135 VGVPKAGPSAR
+135 VPKTAPGVETSSSADEASVAGA
-146 VFAFCGGEVGASE
+146 ASRPE
-159 PAPRL
+159 
-164 QWGSTNRRRRGWAF
+164 WGSTNKRRRGWAF
-178 LGALRQWADRDVFS
+178 LGALRQWADRGAHS
-192 IEIVTPD
+192 LEIVAPD
-199 GSARVREFHDFDAFA
+199 GSAHVREFHDFDAFA
-214 GAVAGLLTRVS
+214 GEVARLLTRVG
-225 SGVALGGSL
+225 SGLVLAAS
-234 GHGGEPS
+234 
-241 LSEPAGNPAGAPG
+241 PG
-254 SQSVP
+254 SVSIL
-259 AADGVPFD
+259 ATDGVPFD

-286 RPVEALQIPSTFDS
+286 RPVEAVQIAPTFDS
-300 LSGVAGSLDAANT
+300 LSGAVGALGASST

-320 AAAGRTSAGG
+320 APAGRTDSSGG
-330 QHPGNHNQNNQAD
+330 QHRGDQNQDGNRSD
-343 TRRPFLHPWREVG
+343 IRRPFLHPWREVG
-356 DTVWRR
+356 DIVWRR

-369 ADIRERDLHAGDQV
+369 ADIRERDLYAGDQV
-383 SVRHLADRM
+383 SVRHLAARM
-392 GVAQREIVRGLGQ
+392 GVAQREIVRGLGE

-415 GSIFR
+415 GNVFR

-435 RYAVGIVVM
+435 RYAVGIVVL

-453 RQPTA
+453 HQSASGRAAA
-458 GRTAAGSANSH
+458 GASSAHQATAARP
-469 QASAGHTTPSQ
+469 TPSQ
-480 RASSELS
+480 RTASQSN
-487 GSRVA
+487 GSRAA

-579 LAAVRRG
+579 LAAVRKG
-586 RADQAIAVWRSKIEN
+586 RADEAIAVWRSKIEN

-617 AAWQSLVE
+617 AAWLSLVE

>member
-1 MSDVERGRRLRGGR
+1 MAGVERG
-15 VARPVQTAGAERAR
+15 Q
-29 GEAAQRA
+29 AAQRA
-36 RMGRSEKQPSAN
+36 RMGRPEKQPRAN

-90 EGVADSAPNADELPT
+90 EGDAAGGEAGPRANQLPV

-178 LGALRQWADRDVFS
+178 LGALRQWADRDAFS
-192 IEIVTPD
+192 IELVTPD
-199 GSARVREFHDFDAFA
+199 SPVRVREFHDFDVFA
-214 GAVAGLLTRVS
+214 RVVAGLLTRVS

-241 LSEPAGNPAGAPG
+241 LSEPAGNPAGSPG
-254 SQSVP
+254 SVSIL
-259 AADGVPFD
+259 ATDGVPFD

-313 ADSSSDS
+313 ADSSSNS

-330 QHPGNHNQNNQAD
+330 QHPGTHNQNNQAD

-369 ADIRERDLHAGDQV
+369 ADIRERDLHAGDKV

-435 RYAVGIVVM
+435 RYAVGVVVL
-444 RGASAGRAS
+444 RGASSGRTA

-469 QASAGHTTPSQ
+469 QASTGHTTRSHPTPSQ

-487 GSRVA
+487 GSRAV

-579 LAAVRRG
+579 LAAVRKG
-586 RADQAIAVWRSKIEN
+586 RADEAIAVWRSKIEN

-617 AAWQSLVE
+617 AAWLSLVE

>member
-1 MSDVERGRRLRGGR
+1 MSGAAGSQAEQR
-15 VARPVQTAGAERAR
+15 VQAT
-29 GEAAQRA
+29 QRA
-36 RMGRSEKQPSAN
+36 RMGRPEKQPRAN

-90 EGVADSAPNADELPT
+90 EGEADSAPNGDELPT

-124 AGEGVASDAPE
+124 AGERVSASRP
-135 VGVPKAGPSAR
+135 G
-146 VFAFCGGEVGASE
+146 
-159 PAPRL
+159 
-164 QWGSTNRRRRGWAF
+164 WGSTNKRRRGWAF

-192 IEIVTPD
+192 IHTVTPD

-214 GAVAGLLTRVS
+214 GAIAGLLTRVS

-254 SQSVP
+254 RESVP
-259 AADGVPFD
+259 TVDGVPFD

-286 RPVEALQIPSTFDS
+286 RPVEAVQIPSTFDS

-392 GVAQREIVRGLGQ
+392 GIAQREIVRGLGE

-415 GSIFR
+415 GNVFR

-435 RYAVGIVVM
+435 RYAVGVVVL
-444 RGASAGRAS
+444 RGASSGRAA

-480 RASSELS
+480 STSSELS

-579 LAAVRRG
+579 LAAVRKG
-586 RADQAIAVWRSKIEN
+586 RADEAIAVWRSKIEN

-617 AAWQSLVE
+617 AAWLSLVE

>member
-1 MSDVERGRRLRGGR
+1 MSGAAGSQAELR
-15 VARPVQTAGAERAR
+15 VQ
-29 GEAAQRA
+29 AAQRA
-36 RMGRSEKQPSAN
+36 RMGRPEKQPRAN

-90 EGVADSAPNADELPT
+90 EGEADSAPNGDELPT

-124 AGEGVASDAPE
+124 AGERVSASRP
-135 VGVPKAGPSAR
+135 
-146 VFAFCGGEVGASE
+146 
-159 PAPRL
+159 
-164 QWGSTNRRRRGWAF
+164 QWGSTNKRRRGWAF

-192 IEIVTPD
+192 IEIVAPD
-199 GSARVREFHDFDAFA
+199 GSARVCEFHDFDVFA

-234 GHGGEPS
+234 RHGGEPS
-241 LSEPAGNPAGAPG
+241 LSDPAGNPAGAPG
-254 SQSVP
+254 RESVP
-259 AADGVPFD
+259 TVDGVPFD

-300 LSGVAGSLDAANT
+300 LSGVADSLDAANT
-313 ADSSSDS
+313 ADSSSNS
-320 AAAGRTSAGG
+320 ASAGRTSAGG

-356 DTVWRR
+356 DIVWRR

-435 RYAVGIVVM
+435 RYAVGVVVL
-444 RGASAGRAS
+444 RGASAGRSA

-458 GRTAAGSANSH
+458 GHTAAGSANSH
-469 QASAGHTTPSQ
+469 LASTGHTIPRRPTPSQ
-480 RASSELS
+480 RTSSELS

-579 LAAVRRG
+579 LVAVRKG
-586 RADQAIAVWRSKIEN
+586 RADEAIAVWRSKIEN

-617 AAWQSLVE
+617 AAWLSLVE

>member
-1 MSDVERGRRLRGGR
+1 MAG
-15 VARPVQTAGAERAR
+15 VARGQ
-29 GEAAQRA
+29 AAQRV
-36 RMGRSEKQPSAN
+36 RMGRPEKQSRAN

-76 GLSQTLVSRACRWL
+76 GLSQTLVSRACRLL
-90 EGVADSAPNADELPT
+90 EGVAGTADTALLADQLPA

-124 AGEGVASDAPE
+124 AGESVASEVPE
-135 VGVPKAGPSAR
+135 VGVPKAAAGAEASASSSPE
-146 VFAFCGGEVGASE
+146 AGASE
-159 PAPRL
+159 RASRP
-164 QWGSTNRRRRGWAF
+164 QWGSTNKRRRGWAF
-178 LGALRQWADRDVFS
+178 LGALRQWADRGAFS
-192 IEIVTPD
+192 IEIITPD
-199 GSARVREFHDFDAFA
+199 GSANVRDFRDFDACA
-214 GAVAGLLTRVS
+214 GAIAGLLTRVS
-225 SGVALGGSL
+225 SGVGFAVS
-234 GHGGEPS
+234 
-241 LSEPAGNPAGAPG
+241 PG
-254 SQSVP
+254 RESVP

-313 ADSSSDS
+313 ADSSSNS
-320 AAAGRTSAGG
+320 AAAGRASAGG
-330 QHPGNHNQNNQAD
+330 QHSGKHNHNNQAD

-392 GVAQREIVRGLGQ
+392 GVAQREIVRGLGE

-415 GSIFR
+415 GNVFR

-435 RYAVGIVVM
+435 RYAVGVVVL
-444 RGASAGRAS
+444 RGASSGRSA

-458 GRTAAGSANSH
+458 GSTAAGSANSH
-469 QASAGHTTPSQ
+469 QASAGHTTPS
-480 RASSELS
+480 RRTSSELS

-579 LAAVRRG
+579 LAAVRKG
-586 RADQAIAVWRSKIEN
+586 RADEAIAVWRSKIEN

-617 AAWQSLVE
+617 AAWLSLVE

>member
-1 MSDVERGRRLRGGR
+1 MAG
-15 VARPVQTAGAERAR
+15 VARGQ
-29 GEAAQRA
+29 AAQRV
-36 RMGRSEKQPSAN
+36 RMGRPEKQSRAN

-76 GLSQTLVSRACRWL
+76 GLSQTLVSRACRLL
-90 EGVADSAPNADELPT
+90 EGVAGTADTALLADQLPA

-124 AGEGVASDAPE
+124 AGERVASDAPE
-135 VGVPKAGPSAR
+135 VGAPKAAAGAEASASSSPE
-146 VFAFCGGEVGASE
+146 AGASE
-159 PAPRL
+159 RASRP
-164 QWGSTNRRRRGWAF
+164 QWGSTNKRRRGWAF
-178 LGALRQWADRDVFS
+178 LGALRQWADRGAFS
-192 IEIVTPD
+192 IEIITPD
-199 GSARVREFHDFDAFA
+199 GSANVRDFRDFDAFA
-214 GAVAGLLTRVS
+214 GAIAGLLTRVS
-225 SGVALGGSL
+225 GGVRLAGS
-234 GHGGEPS
+234 
-241 LSEPAGNPAGAPG
+241 PG
-254 SQSVP
+254 SESVP

-267 VLEFLADAVAA
+267 VLEFIADAVAA

-300 LSGVAGSLDAANT
+300 LSGVAASLDAAIT
-313 ADSSSDS
+313 ADNSSNS
-320 AAAGRTSAGG
+320 ASAGSAG
-330 QHPGNHNQNNQAD
+330 SSGNQHQDSQNHDNNQSD
-343 TRRPFLHPWREVG
+343 TRSPFLHPWREVG

-392 GVAQREIVRGLGQ
+392 GVAQREIVRGLGL

-415 GSIFR
+415 GNVFR

-435 RYAVGIVVM
+435 RYAVGVVVL
-444 RGASAGRAS
+444 RGASAGRAAAGTS
-453 RQPTA
+453 SAHKPTA
-458 GRTAAGSANSH
+458 GHPTPGQRTE
-469 QASAGHTTPSQ
+469 SQ
-480 RASSELS
+480 SSV
-487 GSRVA
+487 SRVA

-511 LEADDSLGPRS
+511 LEADDSLGSRS

-579 LAAVRRG
+579 LAAVRKG

>member
-1 MSDVERGRRLRGGR
+1 MSDAAGSQAEQR
-15 VARPVQTAGAERAR
+15 VQAT
-29 GEAAQRA
+29 QRA
-36 RMGRSEKQPSAN
+36 RMGRPEKQPRAN

-90 EGVADSAPNADELPT
+90 EGDAAGGEAGPRANQLPV

-124 AGEGVASDAPE
+124 AGEGMSASRP
-135 VGVPKAGPSAR
+135 
-146 VFAFCGGEVGASE
+146 
-159 PAPRL
+159 

-192 IEIVTPD
+192 IHTVTPD
-199 GSARVREFHDFDAFA
+199 SPVRVREFHDFDAFA
-214 GAVAGLLTRVS
+214 RVVAGMLTRVS

-241 LSEPAGNPAGAPG
+241 LGEPAGNPAGLPG
-254 SQSVP
+254 SVSIF
-259 AADGVPFD
+259 ATDGVPFD

-300 LSGVAGSLDAANT
+300 HSGVAGSLDAANT

-320 AAAGRTSAGG
+320 AAAGSAGSSG
-330 QHPGNHNQNNQAD
+330 NQHQDSQHPDIQKPDNNQAD

-356 DTVWRR
+356 DIVWRR

-392 GVAQREIVRGLGQ
+392 GVAQREIVRGLGE

-415 GSIFR
+415 GNVFR

-435 RYAVGIVVM
+435 RYAVGVVVL
-444 RGASAGRAS
+444 RGASSGRAA
-453 RQPTA
+453 RQPTV
-458 GRTAAGSANSH
+458 GRTAAGGANSH
-469 QASAGHTTPSQ
+469 QASAGHPTPSQ
-480 RASSELS
+480 RTSSELS

-579 LAAVRRG
+579 LAAVRKG
-586 RADQAIAVWRSKIEN
+586 RADEAIAVWRSKIEN

>member
-1 MSDVERGRRLRGGR
+1 MSDVERGRRLRR
-15 VARPVQTAGAERAR
+15 EQAVRR
-29 GEAAQRA
+29 GKPRREQSAQRA
-36 RMGRSEKQPSAN
+36 RMGRPEKQSRAN

-76 GLSQTLVSRACRWL
+76 GLSQTLVSRACRRL
-90 EGVADSAPNADELPT
+90 EGVAGNVDTAPHADQLPA

-124 AGEGVASDAPE
+124 AGEGVASHVPE
-135 VGVPKAGPSAR
+135 VSPGAEASAS
-146 VFAFCGGEVGASE
+146 FGAEDSVCE
-159 PAPRL
+159 PTSRS
-164 QWGSTNRRRRGWAF
+164 QWGSTNKRRRGWAF
-178 LGALRQWADRDVFS
+178 LGSLRQWADREVFS
-192 IEIVTPD
+192 IHTVTPD

-214 GAVAGLLTRVS
+214 GAVSGLLTRVN
-225 SGVALGGSL
+225 SGVRLAGSPENVRL
-234 GHGGEPS
+234 
-241 LSEPAGNPAGAPG
+241 PA
-254 SQSVP
+254 S
-259 AADGVPFD
+259 DGVPFD

-286 RPVEALQIPSTFDS
+286 RPVEALQIASTFDS
-300 LSGVAGSLDAANT
+300 LAFESGAP
-313 ADSSSDS
+313 SD
-320 AAAGRTSAGG
+320 
-330 QHPGNHNQNNQAD
+330 AD
-343 TRRPFLHPWREVG
+343 TSVTTGRSPKENPSPFLHPWREVG

-383 SVRHLADRM
+383 SVRHLAARM
-392 GVAQREIVRGLGQ
+392 GVAQREIVRGLGE

-415 GSIFR
+415 GSVFR

-435 RYAVGIVVM
+435 RYAVGVVVL
-444 RGASAGRAS
+444 RGASSGRAA
-453 RQPTA
+453 RQSTA
-458 GRTAAGSANSH
+458 EHTAAGSSNSH
-469 QASAGHTTPSQ
+469 QASASPSTPSQ
-480 RASSELS
+480 RTASQSS
-487 GSRVA
+487 GSRLT

-579 LAAVRRG
+579 LAAVRKG

>member
-1 MSDVERGRRLRGGR
+1 
-15 VARPVQTAGAERAR
+15 
-29 GEAAQRA
+29 
-36 RMGRSEKQPSAN
+36 MGRPEKQSRAN

-90 EGVADSAPNADELPT
+90 EGVADNVDTAPHADELPA

-124 AGEGVASDAPE
+124 AGEGAS
-135 VGVPKAGPSAR
+135 
-146 VFAFCGGEVGASE
+146 ASR
-159 PAPRL
+159 P
-164 QWGSTNRRRRGWAF
+164 QWGSTNKRRRGWAF
-178 LGALRQWADRDVFS
+178 LGALRQWADREVFS
-192 IEIVTPD
+192 VHTVTPD
-199 GSARVREFHDFDAFA
+199 GSVRMREFHDFDAFA
-214 GAVAGLLTRVS
+214 GEVARLLTRVG
-225 SGVALGGSL
+225 SGLVLAGS
-234 GHGGEPS
+234 
-241 LSEPAGNPAGAPG
+241 PG
-254 SQSVP
+254 SVSIL
-259 AADGVPFD
+259 ATDGVPFD

-286 RPVEALQIPSTFDS
+286 RPVEALQIAPTFDS
-300 LSGVAGSLDAANT
+300 LSGVSGSFDAVST

-320 AAAGRTSAGG
+320 ASAGAIDIAG
-330 QHPGNHNQNNQAD
+330 SQHPNAQNQDRNQAD
-343 TRRPFLHPWREVG
+343 TRSPFLHPWREVG
-356 DTVWRR
+356 DMVWRR
-362 TLVAELE
+362 TLVAELV

-383 SVRHLADRM
+383 SVRHLAARM

-415 GSIFR
+415 GNVFR

-435 RYAVGIVVM
+435 RYAVGVVVL
-444 RGASAGRAS
+444 RGVSAGRVS
-453 RQPTA
+453 RQSAA
-458 GRTAAGSANSH
+458 GRAAAGGSNTH
-469 QASAGHTTPSQ
+469 QASTGHSTPNQRTASQ
-480 RASSELS
+480 SS

-497 ARGSLHIADRALSR
+497 ARGSLHIAVRALSR

-535 EASGLEHTADV
+535 EASGLDHTADV

-555 LLIAILRVDYAPAA
+555 LLIAILRVDYEPAA

-579 LAAVRRG
+579 LAAVRKG
-586 RADQAIAVWRSKIEN
+586 RANEAIAVWRSKIEN

-617 AAWQSLVE
+617 AAWLSLVE

>member
-1 MSDVERGRRLRGGR
+1 M
-15 VARPVQTAGAERAR
+15 
-29 GEAAQRA
+29 
-36 RMGRSEKQPSAN
+36 
-48 RAVAR
+48 
-53 ALALAGRDVVGQAY
+53 ALAGRDVVGQAY
-67 GTRGLAEEL
+67 GTRGLADEL
-76 GLSQTLVSRACRWL
+76 GVSQTLVSRACRWL
-90 EGVADSAPNADELPT
+90 EGDAAGGEAGPRANQLPV

-124 AGEGVASDAPE
+124 AGEGATPDARQVGFPKASPGAMDSASSVDAAGASGVASRP
-135 VGVPKAGPSAR
+135 
-146 VFAFCGGEVGASE
+146 
-159 PAPRL
+159 

-192 IEIVTPD
+192 IEIVAPD
-199 GSARVREFHDFDAFA
+199 GSARVREFHDFDVFA
-214 GAVAGLLTRVS
+214 GAVAGLLTRLG
-225 SGVALGGSL
+225 SGVGLGGSL

-241 LSEPAGNPAGAPG
+241 LSEPAGNPAGSPG
-254 SQSVP
+254 SVSIL
-259 AADGVPFD
+259 ATDGVPFD

-320 AAAGRTSAGG
+320 AAAGSAGSSG
-330 QHPGNHNQNNQAD
+330 NQHQDSQHPDIQKPDNNQAD

-356 DTVWRR
+356 DIVWRR

-435 RYAVGIVVM
+435 RYAVGVVVL
-444 RGASAGRAS
+444 RGASSGRTA

-469 QASAGHTTPSQ
+469 LASTGHTTPRRPTPSQ
-480 RASSELS
+480 RTSSELS

-579 LAAVRRG
+579 LAAVRKG
-586 RADQAIAVWRSKIEN
+586 RADEAIAVWRSKIEN

>member
-1 MSDVERGRRLRGGR
+1 MAGVERG
-15 VARPVQTAGAERAR
+15 Q
-29 GEAAQRA
+29 AAQRA
-36 RMGRSEKQPSAN
+36 RMGRPEKQPRAN

-90 EGVADSAPNADELPT
+90 EGDAAGGEAGPRANQLPV

-124 AGEGVASDAPE
+124 AGERTSASRPE
-135 VGVPKAGPSAR
+135 
-146 VFAFCGGEVGASE
+146 
-159 PAPRL
+159 
-164 QWGSTNRRRRGWAF
+164 WGSTNRRRRGWAF

-192 IEIVTPD
+192 IHNVTPD
-199 GSARVREFHDFDAFA
+199 SPVRVREFHDFDAFA
-214 GAVAGLLTRVS
+214 RVVAGLLTRLG

-241 LSEPAGNPAGAPG
+241 LSEPAGNPAGSPG
-254 SQSVP
+254 SVSIP
-259 AADGVPFD
+259 TADGVPFD

-300 LSGVAGSLDAANT
+300 LSGVADSLDAANT
-313 ADSSSDS
+313 ADSSSNS
-320 AAAGRTSAGG
+320 ASAGRTSAGG
-330 QHPGNHNQNNQAD
+330 QHPGNHNHNNQAD
-343 TRRPFLHPWREVG
+343 TRSPFLYPWREVG
-356 DTVWRR
+356 DIVWRR

-392 GVAQREIVRGLGQ
+392 GVAQREIVRGLGE

-415 GSIFR
+415 GNVFR

-435 RYAVGIVVM
+435 RYAVGVVVL
-444 RGASAGRAS
+444 RGASSGRSA

-458 GRTAAGSANSH
+458 GSTAAGSANSH

-480 RASSELS
+480 RTPSQRTSSELS

-579 LAAVRRG
+579 LAAVRKG
-586 RADQAIAVWRSKIEN
+586 RADEAIAVWRSKIEN

>member
-1 MSDVERGRRLRGGR
+1 MSGAKRGR
-15 VARPVQTAGAERAR
+15 
-29 GEAAQRA
+29 AASWA
-36 RMGRSEKQPSAN
+36 RMGRPEKQSRAN

-90 EGVADSAPNADELPT
+90 EGVADTAPRADRLPA

-124 AGEGVASDAPE
+124 AGESVASDAPE
-135 VGVPKAGPSAR
+135 ASLGVEVGVPKATPGAKALTSS
-146 VFAFCGGEVGASE
+146 GDEVSVYE
-159 PAPRL
+159 PNSCP
-164 QWGSTNRRRRGWAF
+164 QWGSTNKRRRGWAF
-178 LGALRQWADRDVFS
+178 LGALRQWADRDAFS
-192 IEIVTPD
+192 IEIVVPD
-199 GSARVREFHDFDAFA
+199 GSAHMRDFHDFDAFA
-214 GAVAGLLTRVS
+214 GAVAALLTRVS
-225 SGVALGGSL
+225 GGAR
-234 GHGGEPS
+234 
-241 LSEPAGNPAGAPG
+241 PAGSPDSEG
-254 SQSVP
+254 VP
-259 AADGVPFD
+259 AVDGVPFD

-300 LSGVAGSLDAANT
+300 LSAAAGSLDAANT
-313 ADSSSDS
+313 ADSSSNSAS
-320 AAAGRTSAGG
+320 AASAGNSG
-330 QHPGNHNQNNQAD
+330 NQHQDSQNQDNNQSD
-343 TRRPFLHPWREVG
+343 TRSPFLHPWREVG
-356 DTVWRR
+356 DSVWRR

-383 SVRHLADRM
+383 SVRHLALRM
-392 GVAQREIVRGLGQ
+392 GVAQKEIVRGLGE
-405 LQTSGVLERA
+405 LQVNGVLERA
-415 GSIFR
+415 GNVFR

-435 RYAVGIVVM
+435 RYAVGVVVL

-453 RQPTA
+453 RQSTA
-458 GRTAAGSANSH
+458 GRTPAG
-469 QASAGHTTPSQ
+469 ASGTHKPTAGHPSPSQ
-480 RASSELS
+480 RTVSQSSVRGAVS
-487 GSRVA
+487 
-492 PRAEQ
+492 RAEQ

-511 LEADDSLGPRS
+511 LEEDDSLGPRS

-555 LLIAILRVDYAPAA
+555 LLIAILRVDYEPAA

-579 LAAVRRG
+579 LAAVRKG